1 MKEVSCRV
9 LDLHFRKLEEQG
21 HPPELMAR
29 ETPYDIAH
37 LRDKNERIEWDVHSQ
52 IMRNL
57 ATVWSEDDFV
67 DVGRSFFENPMI
79 RPVSLVGRLLFE
91 PRDFYW
97 WFAKPRKGGGNQLF
111 TCIEPSVRELG
122 PGRIE
127 ITLTTSDGYTP
138 CREFFI
144 VSKGTFTQL
153 PRAVGKPPAKVTM
166 RETERGAVYEIELP
180 EGRSVWGEVRRAV
193 TRPFLTNA
201 VAEELDETH
210 YQLVERYAQLER
222 AQALVDRQATQLK
235 TAHTI
240 SLVVHGDLDLVRV
253 VQAVA
258 KALVDVAGFA
268 GAEVSVNDSEG
279 AEIARHVVGD
289 TPEQATPM
297 VVELTSR
304 SRDLGRMRLWPS
316 ADANRSERGELL
328 EYLVPTVSMAIDD
341 ALTFAEVEDYRAN
354 LERKVTERTRELA
367 SARDELEQTV
377 LRLEEAQTAR
387 DRIFANINHELRTP
401 LANITLAVDRI
412 RRDHGEQI
420 ADGSLIR
427 GIEFNVSQ
435 LLQLMDGLLLLA
447 AGDEGKLELR
457 RSPTDVAELCRLV
470 AESWMPSAEQHGIA
484 LELDLAKRA
493 PATIDRDGIARV
505 VGNLLSNAVKHTP
518 EGGHVVLSVTC
529 SEDDVT
535 IGVRDDGVGMSPELR
550 AHVFERF
557 VQGPSPVRTAT
568 RGAGIGLSIVDE
580 LVRAHGGSA
589 DVQSDEGEGTSFVV
603 RLPRGGATEADDL
616 PLELPGSIVTGHEK
630 SPIASVDEVPV
641 VAPTG
646 ASADTIL
653 IAEDDPDL
661 RRFLGEL
668 LRERYRVIVAPDGE
682 RALELAQT
690 HHPDLLLTD
699 VSMPKM
705 DGHELAR
712 AFRELPG
719 QRLAPVLMLTAHGQ
733 RGDRIAGFEAGA
745 IDYMLKPFDP
755 DELRERVAAQ
765 LRQRD
770 LAVRL
775 SESERLASL
784 AILSAGLA
792 HEFRNPANGIVNAM
806 EGLTYVL
813 PQELQEEGPA
823 AELLDVMRASAT
835 QLRGLCKQLL
845 GFAGPERL
853 DTAPQ
858 AISALVERAMLIAQ
872 PTVNDIE
879 VRTRLDYTGELVC
892 AAPFVV
898 QVLVNLIENACHAAG
913 ESGWIEVSTQA
924 ADATI
929 HLRVRDSGPGVPDD
943 LREKIF
949 QPFFTTKS
957 PGKGTGLGLPVS
969 RRILEQHGGRLRV
982 VSVEDTSAFEAVF
995 PRVASAAAQ

>member
-1 MKEVSCRV
+1 
-9 LDLHFRKLEEQG
+9 
-21 HPPELMAR
+21 
-29 ETPYDIAH
+29 
-37 LRDKNERIEWDVHSQ
+37 
-52 IMRNL
+52 
-57 ATVWSEDDFV
+57 
-67 DVGRSFFENPMI
+67 MI

-91 PRDFYW
+91 PKDFYL
-97 WFAKPRKGGGNQLF
+97 WFATPRKGGGNQLF
-111 TCIEPSVRELG
+111 TCIEPSSRDLG
-122 PGRIE
+122 PRRIE
-127 ITLTTSDGYTP
+127 VTLTTSDGYTP
-138 CREFFI
+138 CREFFL
-144 VSKGTFTQL
+144 VSKGTFTHL

-166 RETERGAVYEIELP
+166 RYTERGASYEIELP
-180 EGRSVWGEVRRAV
+180 EGRSLFGDVRRAV
-193 TRPFLTNA
+193 TRPFLANA

-210 YQLVERYAQLER
+210 YQLVERYAQLEKAR
-222 AQALVDRQATQLK
+222 ALVDRQATQLK

-258 KALVDVAGFA
+258 KALVEVAGFA
-268 GAEVSVNDSEG
+268 GAAVCVNDADGDEV
-279 AEIARHVVGD
+279 ARHVVGD
-289 TPEQATPM
+289 TPDDVAPM
-297 VVELTSR
+297 ESR
-304 SRDLGRMRLWPS
+304 LSSRGRDLGLMRLWPS
-316 ADANRSERGELL
+316 TDADRVERSELL
-328 EYLVPTVSMAIDD
+328 EYIVPSVSMAIDD

-354 LERKVTERTRELA
+354 LERKVTDRTRELA

-412 RRDHGEQI
+412 RRDHADQI
-420 ADGSLIR
+420 GDGSLIR

-435 LLQLMDGLLLLA
+435 LLQLMEGLLLLA
-447 AGDEGKLELR
+447 AGDEGKIELR
-457 RSPTDVAELCRLV
+457 KSPTDVVALCRLV
-470 AESWMPSAEQHGIA
+470 AESWQPSAAQHGIA
-484 LELDLAKRA
+484 LELDVVDRA
-493 PATIDRDGIARV
+493 PADIDRDGIARV
-505 VGNLLSNAVKHTP
+505 VGNLVSNAVKHTP
-518 EGGHVVLSVTC
+518 EGGRVVLSVTC
-529 SEDDVT
+529 GDEEVA
-535 IGVRDDGVGMSPELR
+535 IGVRDDGVGMSSDLR
-550 AHVFERF
+550 ARVFERF
-557 VQGPSPVRTAT
+557 VQGPSPVRTTT

-580 LVRAHGGSA
+580 LVRAHGGS
-589 DVQSDEGEGTSFVV
+589 VELESVEGKGSSFVV
-603 RLPRGGATEADDL
+603 RLPRGGAVQADDG
-616 PLELPGSIVTGHEK
+616 PLELPSSAITGHER
-630 SPIASVDEVPV
+630 SPIAAVDDAPV
-641 VAPTG
+641 VSPAH
-646 ASADTIL
+646 ASPETIL

-705 DGHELAR
+705 NGHQLAQ

-770 LAVRL
+770 MAVRL

-784 AILSAGLA
+784 AVLSAGLA
-792 HEFRNPANGIVNAM
+792 HEFRNPANGIVNAI
-806 EGLTYVL
+806 EGLSYVL
-813 PQELQEEGPA
+813 PEELQKDGPA
-823 AELLDVMRASAT
+823 AELLDVIRASAT

-845 GFAGPERL
+845 GFAGPDRL
-853 DTAPQ
+853 DTGPQ
-858 AISALVERAMLIAQ
+858 PATELIERALLIAR
-872 PTVNDIE
+872 PTVGDIE
-879 VRTRLDYTGELVC
+879 VRKRLDYTGELVC

-898 QVLVNLIENACHAAG
+898 QVLVNLVENACHAAG
-913 ESGWIEVSTQA
+913 QGGWIDISTEA
-924 ADATI
+924 SADTI

-943 LREKIF
+943 MRDKIF
-949 QPFFTTKS
+949 QPFFTTKA
-957 PGKGTGLGLPVS
+957 PGEGTGLGLPVS

-982 VSVEDTSAFEAVF
+982 IAVEDGTAFEAVF
-995 PRVASAAAQ
+995 PRVTSAAAQ